1 MKEYDVIVIG
11 AGSTGGVISARLAE
25 DAGLKIL
32 LLEAGPDFPYENKRL
47 PLFAVSGEHSWM
59 VAGLPEF
66 DWDFED
72 NDISGRRGGRSIIL
86 PRGRLVGGSS
96 MVNSTIAARPAPFDF
111 NNWAKLNHDLWSWE
125 KLLPFFIKIEND
137 INFGHEPIH
146 GNKGPITI
154 QRYDEFS
161 WAPVN
166 NVFAEACCNMG
177 VNYAP
182 DLNGLDTHADVYG
195 TLPHN
200 RFKEVRQ
207 GTLVTYLRSARKF
220 QNLEILGNA
229 LVDRILINN
238 SSAKG
243 VIWYDEQKNHHK
255 AYASLIVVSAGVY
268 NSPSILQRSGI
279 GPASLLS
286 SLGIKIISDLPVGH
300 GLTDHPG
307 CPWFFKAK
315 NISSTTGRL
324 FAVNWRS
331 PSVEGLE
338 PEWQTHPFPI
348 DQEEGICGLWTYLCR
363 QESLGTVRIKST
375 DPHTSPV
382 IDHNYLDKDS
392 DFRKFISAWNACRYL
407 LNQKPFV
414 DCNAKWLN
422 PIDDFKE
429 YMFKNLASAHHQSGT
444 CKMGLDPK
452 FSVVDPNLKPHGIE
466 GLIIADS
473 SIFPDTVMHNTN
485 LTCMVIGEVI
495 SSQIKNSRHT

>member
-243 VIWYDEQKNHHK
+243 VI
-255 AYASLIVVSAGVY
+255 
-268 NSPSILQRSGI
+268 
-279 GPASLLS
+279 
-286 SLGIKIISDLPVGH
+286 
-300 GLTDHPG
+300 
-307 CPWFFKAK
+307 
-315 NISSTTGRL
+315 
-324 FAVNWRS
+324 
-331 PSVEGLE
+331 
-338 PEWQTHPFPI
+338 
-348 DQEEGICGLWTYLCR
+348 
-363 QESLGTVRIKST
+363 
-375 DPHTSPV
+375 
-382 IDHNYLDKDS
+382 
-392 DFRKFISAWNACRYL
+392 
-407 LNQKPFV
+407 
-414 DCNAKWLN
+414 
-422 PIDDFKE
+422 
-429 YMFKNLASAHHQSGT
+429 
-444 CKMGLDPK
+444 
-452 FSVVDPNLKPHGIE
+452 
-466 GLIIADS
+466 
-473 SIFPDTVMHNTN
+473 
-485 LTCMVIGEVI
+485 
-495 SSQIKNSRHT
+495 